1 MPLPQDAETPTA
13 ASAAPLTLQGMLL
26 GVRKVSVLMPGIVV
40 FAVAFGAA
48 AAAKGMSLVQTLMM
62 SAFVY
67 GGVSQLVAMELW
79 RPEWSWG
86 AIAGL
91 AVVTATVNARMILQG
106 ASLQPWFA
114 RYPKAI
120 NAFHLFFFTDAN
132 WLIGTRYRSEGG
144 RDLGV
149 LVGAGLALWIVWIV
163 ATVPGHMLGALVA
176 DPRRYGID
184 LVMPIF
190 FAAMIVPLWRGPRG
204 LVPWVVAGCVA
215 LLTAKF
221 VDGYAF
227 IITGSLAGAVTG
239 AFRDDA
245 A

>member
-1 MPLPQDAETPTA
+1 MDNA
-13 ASAAPLTLQGMLL
+13 AVPASRAGILL
-26 GVRKVSVLMPGIVV
+26 GIRKVGVLIPGIVV

-48 AAAKGMSLVQTLMM
+48 ASAKGLSLLETMLMSGL
-62 SAFVY
+62 VY
-67 GGVSQLVAMELW
+67 GGVSQLVALEIW

-114 RYPKAI
+114 SYSKTL
-120 NAFHLFFFTDAN
+120 NALHLFFFTDAN
-132 WLIGTRYRSEGG
+132 WLIGTRYRAEGG

-149 LVGAGLALWIVWIV
+149 LIGAGLALWIVWMLF
-163 ATVPGHMLGALVA
+163 TMLGHLLGALVS
-176 DPRRYGID
+176 DPRKYGID

-190 FAAMIVPLWRGPRG
+190 FAAMIVPLWRGKRAA
-204 LVPWVVAGCVA
+204 VPWVVAGLVA
-215 LLTAKF
+215 LVTAKLF
-221 VDGYAF
+221 DGYAF
-227 IITGSLAGAVTG
+227 IIVGSLSGALVG

>member
-1 MPLPQDAETPTA
+1 MDNA
-13 ASAAPLTLQGMLL
+13 AVPVSGAGMLL
-26 GVRKVSVLMPGIVV
+26 GIRKVSVLIPGIIV

-48 AAAKGMSLVQTLMM
+48 ASAKGMSLIEAMLM
-62 SAFVY
+62 SALVY

-86 AIAGL
+86 AIIGL

-114 RYPKAI
+114 PYSKTL
-120 NAFHLFFFTDAN
+120 NAWHLFFFTDAN
-132 WLIGTRYRSEGG
+132 WLIGTRYHAEGG

-149 LVGAGLALWIVWIV
+149 LIGAGLVLWAVWILF
-163 ATVPGHMLGALVA
+163 TGLGHLLGALVS
-176 DPRRYGID
+176 DPRAYGID

-190 FAAMIVPLWRGPRG
+190 FAAMIVPLWRGRRAA
-204 LVPWVVAGCVA
+204 VPWVVAGIVA
-215 LLTAKF
+215 LVTAKL

-227 IITGSLAGAVTG
+227 IIVGSLSGALVG
-239 AFRDDA
+239 ALADDA

>member
-1 MPLPQDAETPTA
+1 MQSHDTEPPLAGNVAPFTA
-13 ASAAPLTLQGMLL
+13 QGMLL
-26 GVRKVSVLMPGIVV
+26 GLRKVSVLLPGIVV

-48 AAAKGMSLVQTLMM
+48 ASAKGMSLVETLLM
-62 SAFVY
+62 SALVY

-86 AIAGL
+86 AIVGL
-91 AVVTATVNARMILQG
+91 AVVTATVNARSILQG

-114 RYPKAI
+114 RYPKGL

-132 WLIGTRYRSEGG
+132 WLIGTRYQAEGG

-149 LVGAGLALWIVWIV
+149 VVGAGLGLWVVWV
-163 ATVPGHMLGALVA
+163 LATVPGHMLGALVS

-190 FAAMIVPLWRGPRG
+190 FAAMIVPLWRGRRAA
-204 LVPWVVAGCVA
+204 VPWVVAGIVA
-215 LLTAKF
+215 LLTAKL

-227 IITGSLAGAVTG
+227 IIAGSLAGAVTG

-245 A
+245 V

>member
-1 MPLPQDAETPTA
+1 ML
-13 ASAAPLTLQGMLL
+13 SWQGALL
-26 GVRKVSVLMPGIVV
+26 GVRRVSVLMPGVVV

-48 AAAKGMSLVQTLMM
+48 AAAKGLSLLEAVLM
-62 SAFVY
+62 SALVY
-67 GGVSQLVAMELW
+67 AGVAQLVAMEIW

-91 AVVTATVNARMILQG
+91 AVVTATVNARMVLQG

-114 RYPKAI
+114 RHPKSV
-120 NAFHLFFFTDAN
+120 NAAHLFLFTDAN
-132 WLIGTRYRSEGG
+132 WLIGTRYHGEGG

-149 LVGAGLALWIVWIV
+149 LVGAGVALWMVWV
-163 ATVPGHMLGALVA
+163 AATVPGYLLGALVA

-190 FAAMIVPLWRGPRG
+190 FAAMIVPLWRGKRAA
-204 LVPWVVAGCVA
+204 VPWVVAGLVA
-215 LLTAKF
+215 LVTARL
-221 VDGYAF
+221 VEGYAF
-227 IITGSLAGAVTG
+227 IIVGSLSGALVG
-239 AFRDDA
+239 ALRDDA

>member
-1 MPLPQDAETPTA
+1 MPHAPEHSRPAP
-13 ASAAPLTLQGMLL
+13 ASVSRDGMRL
-26 GVRKVSVLMPGIVV
+26 GIRKVSVLLPGIVV

-48 AAAKGMSLVQTLMM
+48 AAAKGMTLLETLLM
-62 SAFVY
+62 SGLVY

-79 RPEWSWG
+79 RPEWTWG

-91 AVVTATVNARMILQG
+91 TVVTATVNARMILQG
-106 ASLQPWFA
+106 AALQPWFA
-114 RYPKAI
+114 QYPKRL
-120 NAFHLFFFTDAN
+120 NAFHLFFYTDAN
-132 WLIGTRYRSEGG
+132 WLIGTRYHDEGG

-149 LVGAGLALWIVWIV
+149 LVGAGLALWVVWV
-163 ATVPGHMLGALVA
+163 AATIPGHLLGALVS

-190 FAAMIVPLWRGPRG
+190 FAAMIVPMWRGRRAA
-204 LVPWVVAGCVA
+204 VPWVVAGLVA

-221 VDGYAF
+221 VDGYVF
-227 IITGSLAGAVTG
+227 IITGSVAGALTG

>member
-1 MPLPQDAETPTA
+1 MSHPETQPEP
-13 ASAAPLTLQGMLL
+13 ASAARLTPAGMLTGL
-26 GVRKVSVLMPGIVV
+26 RRVSVLMPGVVV

-48 AAAKGMSLVQTLMM
+48 ASAKGLSLLEAVLM
-62 SAFVY
+62 SALVY
-67 GGVSQLVAMELW
+67 AGVSQLVAMELW

-91 AVVTATVNARMILQG
+91 AVVTATVNARMVLQG

-114 RYPKAI
+114 RYPRTV
-120 NAFHLFFFTDAN
+120 NALHLFFFTDAN
-132 WLIGTRYRSEGG
+132 WLIGTRYHGEGG

-149 LVGAGLALWIVWIV
+149 LVGAGVALWLVWV
-163 ATVPGHMLGALVA
+163 AATVPGYLLGALVS

-190 FAAMIVPLWRGPRG
+190 FAAMIVPLWRGKRAA
-204 LVPWVVAGCVA
+204 LPWLVAGIVA
-215 LLTAKF
+215 LITIRL

-227 IITGSLAGAVTG
+227 IIIGALSGALAGA
-239 AFRDDA
+239 FLDDDA
-245 A
+245 

>member
-1 MPLPQDAETPTA
+1 MENAAAPVTA
-13 ASAAPLTLQGMLL
+13 AGALL
-26 GVRKVSVLMPGIVV
+26 GIRKVGVLIPGIIV

-48 AAAKGMSLVQTLMM
+48 ASAKGLSLLETLLMSGL
-62 SAFVY
+62 VY
-67 GGVSQLVAMELW
+67 GGVSQLVALELW

-114 RYPKAI
+114 SYSKAL
-120 NAFHLFFFTDAN
+120 NAWHLFFFTDAN
-132 WLIGTRYRSEGG
+132 WLIGTRYRAEGG
-144 RDLGV
+144 RDLGL
-149 LVGAGLALWIVWIV
+149 LVGAGLALWIVWI
-163 ATVPGHMLGALVA
+163 AFSGLGHLLGALVS
-176 DPRRYGID
+176 DPRKYGID

-190 FAAMIVPLWRGPRG
+190 FAAMIVPLWRGRRAT
-204 LVPWVVAGCVA
+204 VPWVVAGLVA
-215 LLTAKF
+215 LVTAKL

-227 IITGSLAGAVTG
+227 IIAGSLAGAFVG

>member
-1 MPLPQDAETPTA
+1 MSTEPSFQPNVSQ
-13 ASAAPLTLQGMLL
+13 APITGAGLVL
-26 GVRKVSVLMPGIVV
+26 GLRKVSVLIPGIVV

-48 AAAKGMSLVQTLMM
+48 ASAKGLSFLETMLM

-67 GGVSQLVAMELW
+67 AGVAQLVAMELW
-79 RPEWSWG
+79 RPEWTWG

-91 AVVTATVNARMILQG
+91 AVVTATVNARMVLQG

-114 RYPKAI
+114 KYPKAL

-132 WLIGTRYRSEGG
+132 WLIGTRYRAEGG

-149 LVGAGLALWIVWIV
+149 LVGAGLVLWVVWAI
-163 ATVPGHMLGALVA
+163 ATGGGYMLGALVS

-190 FAAMIVPLWRGPRG
+190 FAAMIVPLWRGRRG
-204 LVPWVVAGCVA
+204 MVPWVVAGLVA
-215 LLTAKF
+215 LVTARL

-227 IITGSLAGAVTG
+227 IIVGSLAGALTG
-239 AFRDDA
+239 AFRDDDA

>member
-1 MPLPQDAETPTA
+1 MMSSPDPLPKETR
-13 ASAAPLTLQGMLL
+13 APVTWRGMIL
-26 GVRKVSVLMPGIVV
+26 GVRKISVVLPGIIV

-48 AAAKGMSLVQTLMM
+48 AAAKGLSLLETVMM
-62 SAFVY
+62 SAIVY
-67 GGVSQLVAMELW
+67 AGVAQLVAMELW
-79 RPEWSWG
+79 RPEWTWG

-91 AVVTATVNARMILQG
+91 AAVTATVNARMVLQG

-114 RYPKAI
+114 RFPRAL
-120 NAFHLFFFTDAN
+120 NALHLFFFTDAN
-132 WLIGTRYRSEGG
+132 WLVGTRYHAEGG

-149 LVGAGLALWIVWIV
+149 LIGGGLLLWVVWV
-163 ATVPGHMLGALVA
+163 LATVPGYLLGSLVS

-190 FAAMIVPLWRGPRG
+190 FAAMIVPLWRGRRAA
-204 LVPWVVAGCVA
+204 LPWLVAGIVA
-215 LLTAKF
+215 LVTAKL

-227 IITGSLAGAVTG
+227 IIVGALSGAVAGA
-239 AFRDDA
+239 FLDDA

>member
-1 MPLPQDAETPTA
+1 MEEAPAQT
-13 ASAAPLTLQGMLL
+13 SAAGMRL
-26 GVRKVSVLMPGIVV
+26 GMRKVSVLVPGVVV

-48 AAAKGMSLVQTLMM
+48 AAAKGLSLVETLLM
-62 SAFVY
+62 SALVY
-67 GGVSQLVAMELW
+67 GGISQLVAMELW

-86 AIAGL
+86 AIMGL
-91 AVVTATVNARMILQG
+91 AVVTATVNSRMILQG

-114 RYPKAI
+114 AYPRAL

-132 WLIGTRYRSEGG
+132 WVIGTRYRAEGG

-149 LVGAGLALWIVWIV
+149 MIGAGLLLWVVWILF
-163 ATVPGHMLGALVA
+163 TGLGYGLGALVS
-176 DPRRYGID
+176 DPRAFGID

-190 FAAMIVPLWRGPRG
+190 FAAMIVPLWRGRRAA
-204 LVPWVVAGCVA
+204 VPWVVAGLVA
-215 LLTAKF
+215 LVTAKL

-227 IITGSLAGAVTG
+227 IIVGSLSGAIVG
-239 AFRDDA
+239 AFSNDA

>member
-1 MPLPQDAETPTA
+1 MSPDPEIPA
-13 ASAAPLTLQGMLL
+13 ADPAPLTAGGMWL
-26 GVRKVSVLMPGIVV
+26 GLRKVSVLMPGIVV

-48 AAAKGMSLVQTLMM
+48 AAAKGMTLLETLLM
-62 SAFVY
+62 SGLVY

-106 ASLQPWFA
+106 AALQPWFA
-114 RYPKAI
+114 RYGKAL
-120 NAFHLFFFTDAN
+120 NAFHLFFYTDAN
-132 WLIGTRYRSEGG
+132 WLIGTRYHNEGG

-149 LVGAGLALWIVWIV
+149 LVGAGVGLWLVWV
-163 ATVPGHMLGALVA
+163 AATIPGHVLGALVS

-190 FAAMIVPLWRGPRG
+190 FAAMIVPLWRGRRG
-204 LVPWVVAGCVA
+204 AVPWVVAGAVA
-215 LLTAKF
+215 LVTAKL
-221 VDGYAF
+221 VEGYAF
-227 IITGSLAGAVTG
+227 IIVGSLAGAVTG
-239 AFRDDA
+239 AFRDDPA
-245 A
+245 